1 MELVP
6 IIYTV
11 LQIVIVLAFFAIT
24 ISYTIYKIRQKNGL
38 IETPAQRLANP
49 VIKAEESVKK
59 VVQRITKPIQYHPQ
73 QNPLPKEQVVLP
85 QQHKEV
91 VEKPRHHLPKSES
104 KRKDS
109 HDAFDRKEKPRSGG
123 DRIEIV
129 KNLTPGKPQ
138 QEKEIRKP
146 RKRID
151 AKPPEEKKLGTLGDD
166 VIDKYSDDEDN
177 DMFTLNVKE

>member
-11 LQIVIVLAFFAIT
+11 LQIVIVLAFFTIV

-49 VIKAEESVKK
+49 VIRAEESVKK
-59 VVQRITKPIQYHPQ
+59 VVQRITKPTQYHPQ
-73 QNPLPKEQVVLP
+73 QNPLPQAQIVLP
-85 QQHKEV
+85 KQPKEEVESQQHR
-91 VEKPRHHLPKSES
+91 RHKHES
-104 KRKDS
+104 KKHHTS
-109 HDAFDRKEKPRSGG
+109 DRKERPSTGR

-129 KNLTPGKPQ
+129 KNLTPGLPEP
-138 QEKEIRKP
+138 EKDS
-146 RKRID
+146 RKRKKKPE

-177 DMFTLNVKE
+177 DMFTLNIKE

>member
-6 IIYTV
+6 IIYSV
-11 LQIVIVLAFFAIT
+11 LQIVIVLAFFAIV

-38 IETPAQRLANP
+38 VETPAQRLANP
-49 VIKAEESVKK
+49 VIRVEESVKK
-59 VVQRITKPIQYHPQ
+59 VVQRITKPIHYHPQ
-73 QNPLPKEQVVLP
+73 ENPIPKEQIIDP
-85 QQHKEV
+85 QLRNEI
-91 VEKPRHHLPKSES
+91 VEKPKHHQKAEP
-104 KRKDS
+104 KRKHPHHTS
-109 HDAFDRKEKPRSGG
+109 DRKERPRADG

-129 KNLTPGKPQ
+129 KNLTPGKPE
-138 QEKEIRKP
+138 QEKDIRKP
-146 RKRID
+146 KKRIE

>member
-6 IIYTV
+6 IIYSV
-11 LQIVIVLAFFAIT
+11 LQIVIVLAFFTIV

-38 IETPAQRLANP
+38 VETPAQRLANP
-49 VIKAEESVKK
+49 VIRAEESVKK
-59 VVQRITKPIQYHPQ
+59 VVQRITKPIHYHPQ
-73 QNPLPKEQVVLP
+73 ENPIQKEQIIVP
-85 QQHKEV
+85 QQHKEN
-91 VEKPRHHLPKSES
+91 VERRKDHHHKSES

-109 HDAFDRKEKPRSGG
+109 HHSSDRKEKPKPGG

-129 KNLTPGKPQ
+129 KNLTPGKPE
-138 QEKEIRKP
+138 QEKDIRKP
-146 RKRID
+146 KKKID